1 MSKKIIIFAAIN
13 DRTMK
18 KILLISLAAVILTA
32 CKQDVQ
38 EDKYNITSKFNVTYN
53 VYESFVNND
62 DGSITYYASAWG
74 GLVGVMKEHNLPV
87 DWTPYESI
95 TFEFAEPT
103 TVETQVLISEKVK
116 TWGRAGISSLTCF
129 FDGLDVR
136 NVSEVLFQATDST
149 TITIK
154 NVRLTPIAS
163 NWDSRTIWEDE
174 CHFDNWENGIYLPPE
189 HFTNL
194 SEGDKLEFIFTT
206 DRTDFGR
213 TYWQFKTIYATTE
226 MTLEGNYNELNKW
239 GCAAVGRDATS
250 YRIALTAN
258 DIAKLKELGLYVNGY
273 YVIVTKVNILRKVYQ
288 LEETT
293 TEESQ

>member
-1 MSKKIIIFAAIN
+1 
-13 DRTMK
+13 MK
-18 KILLISLAAVILTA
+18 KILLISLATVTLTA
-32 CKQDVQ
+32 CRQEVQ
-38 EDKYNITSKFNVTYN
+38 EDKYDITSKFRATYN
-53 VYESFVNND
+53 IYESFTNND

-95 TFEFAEPT
+95 TFQFAEPT
-103 TVETQVLISEKVK
+103 KVETQVQISEEVK
-116 TWGRAGISSLTCF
+116 TWGREGISSLTCF

-174 CHFDNWENGIYLPPE
+174 CHFGNWENGIYLPPE

-239 GCAAVGRDATS
+239 GCATVGRDATH

-258 DIAKLKELGLYVNGY
+258 DIAKLKELGLFVNGY
-273 YVIVTKVNILRKVYQ
+273 YNIVTKVNLLRKLYQ
-288 LEETT
+288 HEEETT

>member
-1 MSKKIIIFAAIN
+1 
-13 DRTMK
+13 MK
-18 KILLISLAAVILTA
+18 KILLISLATVTLTA
-32 CKQDVQ
+32 CRQEVQ
-38 EDKYNITSKFNVTYN
+38 EDKYDITSKFNVTYN
-53 VYESFVNND
+53 IYENFETND

-95 TFEFAEPT
+95 TFQFAEPT
-103 TVETQVLISEKVK
+103 KVETQVQISEEVK
-116 TWGRAGISSLTCF
+116 TWGREGISSLTCF

-154 NVRLTPIAS
+154 SIRLTPIAS
-163 NWDSRTIWEDE
+163 NWDSRTIWEGE
-174 CHFDNWENGIYLPPE
+174 CHFGNWENGFVIQPE
-189 HFTNL
+189 IFMNVL
-194 SEGDKLEFIFTT
+194 EGDKLEFIFTT

-213 TYWQFKTIYATTE
+213 TYWLFKTIYSGTD

-239 GCAAVGRDATS
+239 GCASVGRDATS

-258 DIAKLKELGLYVNGY
+258 DIANLRKVGLFVNGY
-273 YVIVTKVNILRKVYQ
+273 YNIVTKVNLLRKLYPQ
-288 LEETT
+288 EETT

>member
-1 MSKKIIIFAAIN
+1 
-13 DRTMK
+13 MK
-18 KILLISLAAVILTA
+18 KILLMTLAAVILTA
-32 CKQDVQ
+32 CRQEVQ
-38 EDKYNITSKFNVTYN
+38 EDKYDITSKFNVTYN
-53 VYESFVNND
+53 IYENFETND

-95 TFEFAEPT
+95 TFQFAEPT
-103 TVETQVLISEKVK
+103 KVETQVQISEEVK
-116 TWGRAGISSLTCF
+116 TWGREGISSLTCF

-154 NVRLTPIAS
+154 SIRLTPIAS
-163 NWDSRTIWEDE
+163 NWDSRTIWEGE
-174 CHFDNWENGIYLPPE
+174 CHFGNWENGFVIQPE
-189 HFTNL
+189 NFMNVL
-194 SEGDKLEFIFTT
+194 EGDKLEFIFTT

-213 TYWQFKTIYATTE
+213 TYWLFKTIYSGTD

-258 DIAKLKELGLYVNGY
+258 DIANLRKVGLFVNGY
-273 YVIVTKVNILRKVYQ
+273 YNIVTKVNLLRKLYPQ
-288 LEETT
+288 EETT

>member
-1 MSKKIIIFAAIN
+1 
-13 DRTMK
+13 MK
-18 KILLISLAAVILTA
+18 KILLISLATVTLTA
-32 CKQDVQ
+32 CRQEVQ
-38 EDKYNITSKFNVTYN
+38 EDKYDITSKFNVTYN
-53 VYESFVNND
+53 IYENFETND
-62 DGSITYYASAWG
+62 DGSITYHASAWG

-95 TFEFAEPT
+95 TFQFAEPT
-103 TVETQVLISEKVK
+103 KVETQVQISEEVK
-116 TWGRAGISSLTCF
+116 TWGREGISSLTCF

-154 NVRLTPIAS
+154 SIRLTPIAS
-163 NWDSRTIWEDE
+163 NWDSRTIWEGE
-174 CHFDNWENGIYLPPE
+174 CHFGNWENGFVIQPE
-189 HFTNL
+189 IFMNVL
-194 SEGDKLEFIFTT
+194 EGDKLEFIFTT

-213 TYWQFKTIYATTE
+213 TYWLFKTIYSGTD

-239 GCAAVGRDATS
+239 GCASVGRDATS

-258 DIAKLKELGLYVNGY
+258 DIANLRKVGLFVNGY
-273 YVIVTKVNILRKVYQ
+273 YNIVTKVNLLRKLYPQ
-288 LEETT
+288 EETT

>member
-1 MSKKIIIFAAIN
+1 
-13 DRTMK
+13 MK
-18 KILLISLAAVILTA
+18 KILLISLATVTLTA
-32 CKQDVQ
+32 CRQEVQ
-38 EDKYNITSKFNVTYN
+38 EDKYDITSKFNVTYN
-53 VYESFVNND
+53 IYENFETND

-95 TFEFAEPT
+95 TFQFAEPT
-103 TVETQVLISEKVK
+103 KVETQVQISEEVK
-116 TWGRAGISSLTCF
+116 TWGREGISSLTCF

-154 NVRLTPIAS
+154 SIRLTPIAS
-163 NWDSRTIWEDE
+163 NWDSRTIWEGE
-174 CHFDNWENGIYLPPE
+174 CHFGNWENGFVIQPDNFMNVL
-189 HFTNL
+189 
-194 SEGDKLEFIFTT
+194 EGDKLEFIFST

-213 TYWQFKTIYATTE
+213 TYWLFKTIYSGTD

-258 DIAKLKELGLYVNGY
+258 DIANLRKVGLFVNGY
-273 YVIVTKVNILRKVYQ
+273 YNIVTKVNLLRKLYPQ
-288 LEETT
+288 EETT

>member
-1 MSKKIIIFAAIN
+1 
-13 DRTMK
+13 MK
-18 KILLISLAAVILTA
+18 KILLISLATVTLTA
-32 CKQDVQ
+32 CRQEVQ
-38 EDKYNITSKFNVTYN
+38 EDKYDITSKFNVTYN
-53 VYESFVNND
+53 IYENFETND

-95 TFEFAEPT
+95 TFQFAEPT
-103 TVETQVLISEKVK
+103 KVETQVQISEEVK
-116 TWGRAGISSLTCF
+116 TWGREGISSLTCF

-174 CHFDNWENGIYLPPE
+174 CHFGNWENGIYLPPE

-239 GCAAVGRDATS
+239 GCATVGRDATH

-258 DIAKLKELGLYVNGY
+258 DIAKLKKLGLFVNGY
-273 YVIVTKVNILRKVYQ
+273 YNIVTKVNLLRKMHQ
-288 LEETT
+288 QEEETT

>member
-1 MSKKIIIFAAIN
+1 
-13 DRTMK
+13 MK
-18 KILLISLAAVILTA
+18 KILLISLATVTLTA
-32 CKQDVQ
+32 CRQEVQ
-38 EDKYNITSKFNVTYN
+38 EDKYDITSKFRATYN
-53 VYESFVNND
+53 IYESFTNND

-95 TFEFAEPT
+95 TFQFAEPT
-103 TVETQVLISEKVK
+103 KVETQVQISEEVK
-116 TWGRAGISSLTCF
+116 TWGREGISSLTCF

-174 CHFDNWENGIYLPPE
+174 CHFGNWENGIYLPPE

-239 GCAAVGRDATS
+239 GCATVGRDATH

-258 DIAKLKELGLYVNGY
+258 DIAKLKELGLFVNGY
-273 YVIVTKVNILRKVYQ
+273 YNIVTKVNLLRKMHQ
-288 LEETT
+288 QEEMT

>member
-1 MSKKIIIFAAIN
+1 
-13 DRTMK
+13 MK

-32 CKQDVQ
+32 CRQDVQ
-38 EDKYNITSKFNVTYN
+38 EDKYNITSKFRATYN
-53 VYESFVNND
+53 IYESFTNND
-62 DGSITYYASAWG
+62 DGSITYNASAWG

-95 TFEFAEPT
+95 TFQFAEPT
-103 TVETQVLISEKVK
+103 KVETQVQISEEVK
-116 TWGRAGISSLTCF
+116 TWGREGISSLTCF

-136 NVSEVLFQATDST
+136 NVSEVLFQAADST

-154 NVRLTPIAS
+154 SVRLTPIAS
-163 NWDSRTIWEDE
+163 NWDSRTIWEGE
-174 CHFDNWENGIYLPPE
+174 CHFGNWENGFVIQPE
-189 HFTNL
+189 NFMNVL
-194 SEGDKLEFIFTT
+194 EGDKLEFIFTT

-213 TYWQFKTIYATTE
+213 TYWLFKTIYSGTD

-239 GCAAVGRDATS
+239 GCAVVGRDATS

-258 DIAKLKELGLYVNGY
+258 DIDNLRKVGLFVNGY
-273 YVIVTKVNILRKVYQ
+273 YNIVTKVNLLRKLYQ
-288 LEETT
+288 QEETT

>member
-1 MSKKIIIFAAIN
+1 M
-13 DRTMK
+13 T
-18 KILLISLAAVILTA
+18 LAAVILTA
-32 CKQDVQ
+32 CRQEVQ
-38 EDKYNITSKFNVTYN
+38 EDKYDITSKFNVTYN
-53 VYESFVNND
+53 IYENFETND

-95 TFEFAEPT
+95 TFQFAEPT
-103 TVETQVLISEKVK
+103 KVETQVQISEEVK
-116 TWGRAGISSLTCF
+116 TWGREGISSLTCF

-154 NVRLTPIAS
+154 SIRLTPIAS
-163 NWDSRTIWEDE
+163 NWDSRTIWEGE
-174 CHFDNWENGIYLPPE
+174 CHFGNWENGFVIQPE
-189 HFTNL
+189 NFMNVL
-194 SEGDKLEFIFTT
+194 EGDKLEFIFTT

-213 TYWQFKTIYATTE
+213 TYWLFKTIYSGTD

-258 DIAKLKELGLYVNGY
+258 DIANLRKVGLFVNGY
-273 YVIVTKVNILRKVYQ
+273 YNIVTKVNLLRKMHQ
-288 LEETT
+288 QEEMT

>member
-1 MSKKIIIFAAIN
+1 
-13 DRTMK
+13 MK
-18 KILLISLAAVILTA
+18 KILLISLATVTLTA
-32 CKQDVQ
+32 CRQEVQ
-38 EDKYNITSKFNVTYN
+38 EDKYDITSKFNVTYN
-53 VYESFVNND
+53 IYENFETND

-95 TFEFAEPT
+95 TFQFAEPT
-103 TVETQVLISEKVK
+103 KVETQVQISEEVK
-116 TWGRAGISSLTCF
+116 TWGREGISSLTCF

-154 NVRLTPIAS
+154 SIRLTPIAS
-163 NWDSRTIWEDE
+163 NWDSRTIWEGE
-174 CHFDNWENGIYLPPE
+174 CHFGNWENGFVIQPE
-189 HFTNL
+189 NFMNVL
-194 SEGDKLEFIFTT
+194 EGDKLEFIFST

-213 TYWQFKTIYATTE
+213 TYWLFKTIYSGTD

-258 DIAKLKELGLYVNGY
+258 DIANLRKVGLFVNGY
-273 YVIVTKVNILRKVYQ
+273 YNIVTKVNLLRKLYPQ
-288 LEETT
+288 EETT

>member
-1 MSKKIIIFAAIN
+1 
-13 DRTMK
+13 MK
-18 KILLISLAAVILTA
+18 KVLLMTLAAVCLTA
-32 CKQDVQ
+32 CKQEVQ
-38 EDKYNITSKFNVTYN
+38 VDKYDITSKFKATYN
-53 VYESFVNND
+53 IYESFKNND
-62 DGSITYYASAWG
+62 DGSITYNAAAWG
-74 GLVGVMKEHNLPV
+74 GLVGIIKERNLPV

-103 TVETQVLISEKVK
+103 KIETQVLISEKVK
-116 TWGRAGISSLTCF
+116 TWGRAGITSLTCF

-136 NVSEVLFQATDST
+136 NVSEVIFQATDST

-154 NVRLTPIAS
+154 SVRLRPIV
-163 NWDSRTIWEDE
+163 
-174 CHFDNWENGIYLPPE
+174 DNWENGIYLPPE
-189 HFTNL
+189 TFTNL

-206 DRTDFGR
+206 DRNDIDR

-239 GCAAVGRDATS
+239 GCATVGRDATH

-258 DIAKLKELGLYVNGY
+258 DIAKLKELGLFVNGY
-273 YVIVTKVNILRKVYQ
+273 YNIVTKVNLLRKMHQ
-288 LEETT
+288 QEEMT

>member
-1 MSKKIIIFAAIN
+1 
-13 DRTMK
+13 MK
-18 KILLISLAAVILTA
+18 KILLISLATVTLTA
-32 CKQDVQ
+32 CRQEVQ
-38 EDKYNITSKFNVTYN
+38 EDKYDITSKFNVTYN
-53 VYESFVNND
+53 IYENFETND

-95 TFEFAEPT
+95 TFQFAEPT
-103 TVETQVLISEKVK
+103 KVETQVQISEEVK
-116 TWGRAGISSLTCF
+116 TWGREGISSLTCF

-174 CHFDNWENGIYLPPE
+174 CHFGNWENGIYLPPE

-239 GCAAVGRDATS
+239 GCATVGRDATH

-258 DIAKLKELGLYVNGY
+258 DIAKLKELGLFVNGY
-273 YVIVTKVNILRKVYQ
+273 YNIVTKVNLVRK
-288 LEETT
+288 LHENEDPL
-293 TEESQ
+293 TENQ

>member
-1 MSKKIIIFAAIN
+1 
-13 DRTMK
+13 MK
-18 KILLISLAAVILTA
+18 KILLMTLAAVILTA
-32 CKQDVQ
+32 CRQEVQ
-38 EDKYNITSKFNVTYN
+38 EDKYDITSKFNVTYN
-53 VYESFVNND
+53 IYENFETND

-95 TFEFAEPT
+95 TFQFAEPT
-103 TVETQVLISEKVK
+103 KVETQVQISEEVK
-116 TWGRAGISSLTCF
+116 TWGREGISSLTCF

-154 NVRLTPIAS
+154 SIRLTPIAS
-163 NWDSRTIWEDE
+163 NWDSRTIWEGE
-174 CHFDNWENGIYLPPE
+174 CHFGNWENGFVIQPE
-189 HFTNL
+189 NFMNVL
-194 SEGDKLEFIFTT
+194 EGDKLEFIFTT

-213 TYWQFKTIYATTE
+213 TYWLFKTIYSGTD

-239 GCAAVGRDATS
+239 GCASVGRDATS

-258 DIAKLKELGLYVNGY
+258 DIANLRKVGLFVNGY
-273 YVIVTKVNILRKVYQ
+273 YNIVTKVNLLRKMHQ
-288 LEETT
+288 QEEMT

>member
-1 MSKKIIIFAAIN
+1 
-13 DRTMK
+13 MK
-18 KILLISLAAVILTA
+18 KILLMTLAAVILTA
-32 CKQDVQ
+32 CRQEVQ
-38 EDKYNITSKFNVTYN
+38 EDKYDITSKFNVTYN
-53 VYESFVNND
+53 IYENFETND

-95 TFEFAEPT
+95 TFQFAEPT
-103 TVETQVLISEKVK
+103 KVETQVQISEEVK
-116 TWGRAGISSLTCF
+116 TWGREGISSLTCF

-154 NVRLTPIAS
+154 SIRLTPIAS
-163 NWDSRTIWEDE
+163 NWDSRTIWEGE
-174 CHFDNWENGIYLPPE
+174 CHFGNWENGFVIQPE
-189 HFTNL
+189 NFMNVL
-194 SEGDKLEFIFTT
+194 EGDKLEFIFTT

-213 TYWQFKTIYATTE
+213 TYWLFKTIYSGTD

-258 DIAKLKELGLYVNGY
+258 DIANLRKVGLFVNGY
-273 YVIVTKVNILRKVYQ
+273 YNIVTKVNLLRKMHQ
-288 LEETT
+288 QEEMT

>member
-1 MSKKIIIFAAIN
+1 M
-13 DRTMK
+13 
-18 KILLISLAAVILTA
+18 
-32 CKQDVQ
+32 
-38 EDKYNITSKFNVTYN
+38 
-53 VYESFVNND
+53 
-62 DGSITYYASAWG
+62 
-74 GLVGVMKEHNLPV
+74 GVMKERNLPV

-103 TVETQVLISEKVK
+103 KVETQVLISEKVK

-273 YVIVTKVNILRKVYQ
+273 YVIVTKVNILRKLYQ
-288 LEETT
+288 HEEEVT
-293 TEESQ
+293 TEETQ

>member
-18 KILLISLAAVILTA
+18 KILLMTLVAVILAA
-32 CKQDVQ
+32 CKQDIQ
-38 EDKYNITSKFNVTYN
+38 EDKYNITSKFRVTYN
-53 VYESFVNND
+53 IYESFETNN
-62 DGSITYYASAWG
+62 DGSITYNASSWG
-74 GLVGVMKEHNLPV
+74 GLVGIMKERNLPV

-103 TVETQVLISEKVK
+103 KVETQVLISEKVK
-116 TWGRAGISSLTCF
+116 TWGRAGITSLTCF
-129 FDGLDVR
+129 FDGLDVS
-136 NVSEVLFQATDST
+136 NVSEVIFQATDTT

-154 NVRLTPIAS
+154 KVRLTPIAN
-163 NWDSRTIWEDE
+163 NWDSRTIWEGE
-174 CHFDNWENGIYLPPE
+174 CHFGNWENGFVILPE
-189 HFTNL
+189 HFMNV

-206 DRTDFGR
+206 DRSDFGR
-213 TYWQFKTIYATTE
+213 TYWLFKTIYSSTE

-258 DIAKLKELGLYVNGY
+258 DIENLRKVGLFVNGY
-273 YVIVTKVNILRKVYQ
+273 YNIVTKVNLLRKLYQ
-288 LEETT
+288 HEETT
-293 TEESQ
+293 TEVIQ